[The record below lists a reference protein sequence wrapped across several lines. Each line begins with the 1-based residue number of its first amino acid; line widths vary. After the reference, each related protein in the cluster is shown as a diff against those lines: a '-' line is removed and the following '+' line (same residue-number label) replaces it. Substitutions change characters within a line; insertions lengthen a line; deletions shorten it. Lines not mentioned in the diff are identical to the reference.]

1 MAETTVAAAP
11 KATGQV
17 VGVWRAAA
25 LRVEACW
32 RWYRRSWRTTLQA
45 SALQPLLFLGAM
57 GLCFGSQVQ
66 PGPAT
71 GGHPYLQ
78 YIAPALMVSTV
89 LTTAVAEAG
98 KPVLSSFQWQRDFIA
113 VTATP
118 VTPGQLF
125 AGQLLWIT
133 LRLFIGAV
141 IFLLIGVLLGGWAS
155 AWAILAVPVAVLAG
169 AACAAPVAAF
179 AATIRGDGHGLVAIN
194 RFVVLPMTLFAG
206 TFFPVS
212 ALPLAVR
219 PIAWISPLWHGTEL
233 ARGLTLGG
241 LSAPSAVLHT
251 AFLVALLT
259 VGVVVA
265 RRQFYRR
272 LVV

>member
-1 MAETTVAAAP
+1 MAGTTMVAAP
-11 KATGQV
+11 KSTGGV
-17 VGVWRAAA
+17 VGGWRAAA

-45 SALQPLLFLGAM
+45 SLLQPLLFLGAM

-66 PGPAT
+66 PGPT
-71 GGHPYLQ
+71 TDGYPYVQ
-78 YIAPALMVSTV
+78 YIAPALLVSTV

-98 KPVLSSFQWQRDFIA
+98 RPVLSSFQWQRDFIA

-125 AGQLLWIT
+125 AGQLLWIV
-133 LRLFIGAV
+133 LRLLIGAV
-141 IFLLIGVLLGGWAS
+141 IFLLIGIFLGGWAN
-155 AWAILAVPVAVLAG
+155 AMAALAVPVAVLTG
-169 AACAAPVAAF
+169 AACAAPVAAV

-206 TFFPVS
+206 TFFPIS
-212 ALPLAVR
+212 ALPLAVQ
-219 PIAWISPLWHGTEL
+219 PLAWISPLWHGIEL
-233 ARGLTLGG
+233 ARGVTLGG
-241 LSAPSAVLHT
+241 LSVPSAILHI
-251 AFLVALLT
+251 AYLVALLT
-259 VGVVVA
+259 VGSVVG
-265 RRQFYRR
+265 RRQFHRR

>member
-1 MAETTVAAAP
+1 MTGTTTGTP
-11 KATGQV
+11 RSTGQV
-17 VGVWRAAA
+17 VGLGQAAL

-45 SALQPLLFLGAM
+45 AALQPLLFLGAM
-57 GLCFGSQVQ
+57 GICFGSQVQ
-66 PGPAT
+66 AGPAT
-71 GGHPYLQ
+71 GGYPYVQ

-89 LTTAVAEAG
+89 MTTAVAEAG

-118 VTPGQLF
+118 VTPGQLL

-133 LRLFIGAV
+133 LRLVIGAV
-141 IFLLIGVLLGGWAS
+141 VFLLIGILLGGWAS
-155 AWAILAVPVAVLAG
+155 VSAVLAVPVAVLTG
-169 AACAAPVAAF
+169 AACATPIAAL
-179 AATIRGDGHGLVAIN
+179 AARTHGDGHGLVAIN

-206 TFFPVS
+206 TFFPIS

-219 PIAWISPLWHGTEL
+219 PLAWISPLWHGNEL

-241 LSAPSAVLHT
+241 LSLPNAVGHV
-251 AFLVALLT
+251 AFLVALFV
-259 VGVVVA
+259 VGAVVA
-265 RRQFYRR
+265 RREFYRR